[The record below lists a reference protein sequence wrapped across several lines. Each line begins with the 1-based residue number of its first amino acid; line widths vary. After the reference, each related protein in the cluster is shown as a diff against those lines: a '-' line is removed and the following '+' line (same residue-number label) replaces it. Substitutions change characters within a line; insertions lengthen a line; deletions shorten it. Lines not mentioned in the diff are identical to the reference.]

1 MDQNSARF
9 PYRRVAI
16 IGCPGGGKST
26 LSRKL
31 RDLTGLPLHHLD
43 AIFWLPDGTS
53 IPKEEFNQLQKALL
67 ETDEW
72 IIDGNYRSTI
82 EWRVAACDLLI
93 FLDYPTEVCLSGVR
107 TRRGKVR
114 SDLPWLE
121 TEDDK
126 EFLHYILHFETE
138 TKPGIL
144 EILKQYPDK
153 AVLTFRSREEADVYL
168 AELESGNK

>member
-53 IPKEEFNQLQKALL
+53 IPKEEFNQLQKAIL

-72 IIDGNYRSTI
+72 IIDGNYSRTVDVRM
-82 EWRVAACDLLI
+82 EACDTV
-93 FLDYPTEVCLSGVR
+93 FLFDLPEEVCLEGAISR
-107 TRRGKVR
+107 LGKGR
-114 SDLPWLE
+114 YDIFFSFFCIP
-121 TEDDK
+121 
-126 EFLHYILHFETE
+126 
-138 TKPGIL
+138 
-144 EILKQYPDK
+144 
-153 AVLTFRSREEADVYL
+153 
-168 AELESGNK
+168 